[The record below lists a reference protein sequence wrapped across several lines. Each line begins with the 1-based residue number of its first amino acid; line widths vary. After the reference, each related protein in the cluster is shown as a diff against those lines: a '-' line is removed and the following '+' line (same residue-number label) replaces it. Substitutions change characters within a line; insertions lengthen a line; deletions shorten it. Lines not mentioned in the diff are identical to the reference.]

1 MKSLIIAKSNLR
13 KFKGLSI
20 CISILILI
28 TSMFITALFLLQ
40 TDFSKNIENNSKA
53 LNTSDAVLFSKD
65 DLTEAEIVSIL
76 DENIIEYKYQRSI
89 ITSIS
94 SKYGSGVNSNNVYM
108 ENSSAFDREMS
119 KVEIIEENND
129 INLNYIYLPYQYHTG
144 GDINLNEDYEM
155 KIKNNTYVAKV
166 KGFINSTFG
175 GCNNMGKVEIILS
188 DELYDQVI
196 SENPDMETFML
207 YINYNDSNNIDEK
220 VNRFIRDTRLN
231 YGYELDYSTNQLII
245 ENRGFMSDIFFV
257 MFFMVALVIIAITL
271 LSIFNNIS
279 NYLRENLKTLG
290 ILKATG
296 YTSNDIRKA
305 ILLQFTIIMSLGII
319 LGIGFGYIFVQAL
332 SGVLV
337 AQSGLPYTVSFSFI
351 STIAPIV
358 IVPIFIYL
366 IIFIAM
372 IKVRKIEPVNAIRE
386 ETNGNKAKKNYFS
399 LEKTKHSIN
408 VRIALKN
415 MMNALKQNIMSFI
428 VLIFVSLSLVTAVTF
443 YENFDRTPKTEMFT
457 LELFDGGIVVDNA
470 YKDEVY
476 NYISSDS
483 RTRNVREVYDG
494 HIMDQN
500 FKSLYVVAV
509 DNVNNYNNK
518 NVCYKGSLPYN
529 DNEVMISGSYAK
541 NKGLNIGD
549 KLYLSGVREYDFT
562 ISGFCQTTNN
572 GGFECVMGFSA
583 LDRIVDR
590 NNNYK
595 LYYFE
600 VNGNTKALLN
610 EYEELFG
617 EKVIQYVNFQEI
629 LDAAMGTFK
638 TLSKTLVAVIFI
650 ISVLT
655 ISLVIYILLRSL
667 IYKRRFEYGILKSFG
682 YTSKQL
688 IIQNVLSFTPLI
700 LLGCIVGTIISYFLM
715 NPIFTFA
722 MEGFGILNCNLNLP
736 IDLIVISPI
745 IMVIIS
751 IIVITLMSLKIRKIE
766 PYKLLLAE

>member
-119 KVEIIEENND
+119 KVEIIEENKD

-155 KIKNNTYVAKV
+155 KVKNNTYVAKV

-188 DELYDQVI
+188 DELYEEVI

-541 NKGLNIGD
+541 SKGLNIGD

-562 ISGFCQTTNN
+562 VSGLGLTAITGQLGLNLLIIRAVYPELVGSIIAQHLSFNAELVTFC
-572 GGFECVMGFSA
+572 
-583 LDRIVDR
+583 
-590 NNNYK
+590 
-595 LYYFE
+595 
-600 VNGNTKALLN
+600 
-610 EYEELFG
+610 
-617 EKVIQYVNFQEI
+617 
-629 LDAAMGTFK
+629 AMIP
-638 TLSKTLVAVIFI
+638 V
-650 ISVLT
+650 ISVVL
-655 ISLVIYILLRSL
+655 
-667 IYKRRFEYGILKSFG
+667 
-682 YTSKQL
+682 
-688 IIQNVLSFTPLI
+688 LSF
-700 LLGCIVGTIISYFLM
+700 
-715 NPIFTFA
+715 
-722 MEGFGILNCNLNLP
+722 
-736 IDLIVISPI
+736 
-745 IMVIIS
+745 
-751 IIVITLMSLKIRKIE
+751 K
-766 PYKLLLAE
+766 